1 MRKIIFALAMVAIL
15 LSPVCSSGA
24 RVMRGGTAKT
34 NITPVKP
41 YYPVHDSVY
50 ARALVLE
57 ADSMRLGFV
66 SLDLGGYTNP
76 GLVER
81 LRKRHGIDR
90 LFFSLSHTHSSRV
103 TPENAAYVERQI
115 EEAVDGAVADMS
127 DVCLSSGYRSFPPIA
142 FNRLIMR
149 DNGKVLES
157 WEGDDHWLAV
167 NPECIV
173 HGPIDPAVGVIKVE
187 DVASGTPKAVVM
199 NFACHPDVVWNNFE
213 VSADY
218 VGYAARY
225 VEEAFDTPVN
235 CLFIQGGAGNQAPL
249 FKDGGRESADDPRP
263 AKYHLIER
271 MGKLLGIEAVKLTKA
286 LYPDPRQEASIQIMT
301 DSLCF
306 TGRQDKSLDY
316 NVHFS
321 NIVLNNNIVIAA
333 VPGEPFIKFQ
343 IDWKNEMAP
352 EGTPFLFGYTWGSGS
367 WPVYLPDIRS
377 ASLGGFGAE
386 YGPGMIEYG
395 AGDKIYNRLTENHYR
410 LTRGINP

>member
-1 MRKIIFALAMVAIL
+1 MTILISNIMRKIIFALAMVAVF
-15 LSPVCSSGA
+15 LSPVCSSAA

-41 YYPVHDSVY
+41 YYPVHNSVY

-57 ADSMRLGFV
+57 ADSVRLGFV
-66 SLDLGGYTNP
+66 SLDLGGYT
-76 GLVER
+76 
-81 LRKRHGIDR
+81 
-90 LFFSLSHTHSSRV
+90 
-103 TPENAAYVERQI
+103 
-115 EEAVDGAVADMS
+115 
-127 DVCLSSGYRSFPPIA
+127 
-142 FNRLIMR
+142 
-149 DNGKVLES
+149 
-157 WEGDDHWLAV
+157 

-187 DVASGTPKAVVM
+187 DAVSGTPKAVVM
-199 NFACHPDVVWNNFE
+199 NFDCHPDVVWNNFE

-249 FKDGGRESADDPRP
+249 FKDGGRKDADDPRP
-263 AKYHLIER
+263 AKYYLIER
-271 MGKLLGIEAVKLTKA
+271 MGKLLGMEAVKLA
-286 LYPDPRQEASIQIMT
+286 ESLYPDPRQEASIQIMT
-301 DSLCF
+301 DSLRF
-306 TGRQDKSLDY
+306 RGRQDKSLDY

-321 NIVLNNNIVIAA
+321 NIVLNNDIVIAA

-343 IDWKNEMAP
+343 IDWKNEMAA